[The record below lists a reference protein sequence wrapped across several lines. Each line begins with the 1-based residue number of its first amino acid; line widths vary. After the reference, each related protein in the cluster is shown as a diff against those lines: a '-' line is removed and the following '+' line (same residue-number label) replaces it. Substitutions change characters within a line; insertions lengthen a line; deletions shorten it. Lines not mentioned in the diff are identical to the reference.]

1 MNNVS
6 DLVMHMLKEQFGSSP
21 HDLETLTTGQS
32 SSAVFAATL
41 GELPKTQVV
50 VKLNDNPKI
59 LAGLE
64 RNLLALSDLGL
75 SVPAVLGSDMSL
87 ERYPFAFVILERIP
101 GTDLRHE
108 LSSMTVAQMTTLAA
122 QIVDFQRRVATLE
135 LGDGFGWR
143 PLGEVGAFSSW
154 YAVVQRDLEEGNSRL
169 ETLGELTLMDQI
181 IRRCQALEMYFWGI
195 KPTCFLDD
203 LTTKNVIVQHG
214 QLRGLVDFDVV
225 CYGDPLYWL
234 ALTRAAVLVDVG
246 DPGVPYLEA
255 LEELWNMDDL
265 EQEALRIYTAIH
277 LMNFARF
284 ETDTE
289 KLEQLLQLIRTNLKT
304 K

>member
-1 MNNVS
+1 MKNLP
-6 DLVMHMLKEQFGSSP
+6 DLVMHMLKERFGSSP
-21 HDLETLTTGQS
+21 HGLEILTTGQS

-41 GELPKTQVV
+41 GESPKTQVV
-50 VKLNDNPKI
+50 VKLNDDPKI

-64 RNLLALSDLGL
+64 RNLLALSHLGL
-75 SVPAVLGSDMSL
+75 PVPALLGSDLSL
-87 ERYPFAFVILERIP
+87 ERYLFAFVILERIP

-135 LGDGFGWR
+135 LGDGFGWH
-143 PLGEVGAFSSW
+143 PLGEVGAFSNW
-154 YAVVQRDLEEGNSRL
+154 YAIVQRDLEVGIRSL
-169 ETLGELTLMDQI
+169 ETLGGTTLMDQI
-181 IRRCQALEMYFWGI
+181 LHRCQALETYFSGI

-246 DPGVPYLEA
+246 NPGMPYLEA
-255 LEELWNMDDL
+255 LEQLWNMD
-265 EQEALRIYTAIH
+265 ESGQEALRIYTAIH
-277 LMNFARF
+277 VMNFARF
-284 ETDTE
+284 KTDAE
-289 KLEQLLQLIRTNLKT
+289 KLELLLHVIRGSLETG
-304 K
+304 

>member
-1 MNNVS
+1 MNNLP
-6 DLVMHMLKEQFGSSP
+6 DLVMHMLKERFGSSP
-21 HDLETLTTGQS
+21 HGLEILTTGQS

-41 GELPKTQVV
+41 GESPKTQVV

-75 SVPAVLGSDMSL
+75 PVPAVLGSDLSL
-87 ERYPFAFVILERIP
+87 EHYLFAFVILERIP
-101 GTDLRHE
+101 GRDLRHE
-108 LSSMTVAQMTTLAA
+108 LASMTVAQMNTLAA

-135 LGDGFGWR
+135 LGDGFGWH

-154 YAVVQRDLEEGNSRL
+154 SAIIQRDLEAGIRRL
-169 ETLGELTLMDQI
+169 ETLGETTLMDQI
-181 IRRCQALEMYFWGI
+181 VHRCQALETYFLGI

-203 LTTKNVIVQHG
+203 LTTKNVIVRHG
-214 QLRGLVDFDVV
+214 ELRGLVDFDVV

-246 DPGVPYLEA
+246 DSGVPYLEA
-255 LEELWNMDDL
+255 LEQLWNMDDL
-265 EQEALRIYTAIH
+265 EQEALLVYTAIH
-277 LMNFARF
+277 VMDFARF
-284 ETDTE
+284 ETDAE
-289 KLEQLLQLIRTNLKT
+289 KLERLLQVIR
-304 K
+304 